1 MGGQTASP
9 FGWGTLCAYVSK
21 ENQSPYVWGKYEL
34 SQILDEANAV
44 ARKKSLKKVKE
55 KSARTKEAEENSEKY
70 LLLDWLAVN
79 LVSDR
84 PLKTKELFLYGE
96 KSTQKTLLIK
106 ILGKVLR
113 IYSTGHRKNDYSGA
127 NHYSSLW
134 TIDEFREKTDSAS
147 SFHQEEEGEYIHRLL
162 TLAFFALTPL
172 KTFVKSENVPMGRE

>member
-1 MGGQTASP
+1 MKNWKPLYGGGNT
-9 FGWGTLCAYVSK
+9 TVSK
-21 ENQSPYVWGKYEL
+21 KCGRTYSKIRSRKTVAESLLSYLSIQGKPKEYSP
-34 SQILDEANAV
+34 
-44 ARKKSLKKVKE
+44 
-55 KSARTKEAEENSEKY
+55 EEWKEKY

-172 KTFVKSENVPMGRE
+172 KTFVKSENVPMGREWYSH